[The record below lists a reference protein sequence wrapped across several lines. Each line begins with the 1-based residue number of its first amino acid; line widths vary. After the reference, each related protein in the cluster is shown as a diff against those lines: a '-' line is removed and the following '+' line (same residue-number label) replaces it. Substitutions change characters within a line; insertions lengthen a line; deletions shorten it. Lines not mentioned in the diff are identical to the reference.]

1 MSIKSHLRHMLASDS
16 AIRLMRPI
24 LLGSR
29 ATIFM
34 LHRFS
39 HLDGNSGGI
48 TPDALRDSLTFLRR
62 NDYALIPLSEMLE
75 KLRSGAPLPRF
86 SIAFTVDDGY
96 ADFIDTALPV
106 FTEFDCPATVFL
118 TTGFLDNTTWLWWD
132 KLQYAFLRTSRRS
145 CLYESEGL
153 KVELAF
159 GSRDE
164 RILSADRFAETLK
177 RVPDET
183 KHRIISEIAD
193 VLEVELPTR
202 CPPEYR
208 PMSWDDVRAC
218 ERHGIN
224 FGPHTVTHP
233 ILSQVTDDVARYEI
247 AESWKRVR
255 QETAAAVPVFCYPNG
270 DPASFGPREIRIAQE
285 AGLTA
290 AVTSRQEHVFAE
302 DVASGTPETFYR
314 IPRFPYSEF
323 IESLAQVVS
332 GVERLKAGIR
342 AHRNEPMGARMIT

>member
-1 MSIKSHLRHMLASDS
+1 
-16 AIRLMRPI
+16 MRPF

-48 TPDALRDSLTFLRR
+48 TPDALRGSLIFLRR
-62 NDYALIPLSEMLE
+62 NNFALIPLSEMLA
-75 KLRSGAPLPRF
+75 KLRSGTPLPRF
-86 SIAFTVDDGY
+86 SISFTVDDGY
-96 ADFIDTALPV
+96 ADFVDTALPV
-106 FTEFDCPATVFL
+106 FKEFDCPATVFL

-145 CLYESEGL
+145 CMYETDGL
-153 KVELAF
+153 KVELTF

-164 RILSADRFAETLK
+164 RVLLADRFAERLK
-177 RVPDET
+177 GIPDET
-183 KHRIISEIAD
+183 KHMIISEIAT
-193 VLEVELPTR
+193 VLGVKIPTR

-208 PMSWDDVRAC
+208 PMTWDDVRAC

-233 ILSQVTDDVARYEI
+233 ILSQVTDRVARSEI
-247 AESWKRVR
+247 AESWKRIQ
-255 QETAAAVPVFCYPNG
+255 QETAAAVPVLCYPNG
-270 DPASFGPREIRIAQE
+270 NAASFGPREIRIAQE
-285 AGLTA
+285 VGLKA
-290 AVTSRQEHVFAE
+290 AVTSRQDHVFPE
-302 DVASGTPETFYR
+302 EISGGAPQAFYQ

-342 AHRNEPMGARMIT
+342 AYTTEHAGARAIT